1 MRRKNRVFWLDHD
14 HWSCG
19 RHLPAGVL
27 PATIER
33 CWLCTNKRPPM
44 GDRPAPPKGVKP
56 GTLPG
61 PSKKKVP
68 RSIKPKMIV
77 AKRATNVDALASVTA
92 SPPPKRT
99 AASKTAKKLTAPKA
113 TAKALPKAGVATSSE
128 GSPTSGGQCHWYECS
143 QIARPRSKYCSRNCS
158 NKNARSRHKARK

>member
-27 PATIER
+27 PASIER
-33 CWLCTNKRPPM
+33 CWLCPNKRPPM
-44 GDRPAPPKGVKP
+44 GDRPAPPKGMKP
-56 GTLPG
+56 GTLPA
-61 PSKKKVP
+61 PTKKKVP

-77 AKRATNVDALASVTA
+77 AKAIPKVDPLAVVNA
-92 SPPPKRT
+92 PPPQATKTGIRK
-99 AASKTAKKLTAPKA
+99 AAVAKPATKA
-113 TAKALPKAGVATSSE
+113 TQRASST
-128 GSPTSGGQCHWYECS
+128 PAVDGGQCHWHDCS
-143 QIARPRSKYCSRNCS
+143 EIARPRSKYCSRNCS